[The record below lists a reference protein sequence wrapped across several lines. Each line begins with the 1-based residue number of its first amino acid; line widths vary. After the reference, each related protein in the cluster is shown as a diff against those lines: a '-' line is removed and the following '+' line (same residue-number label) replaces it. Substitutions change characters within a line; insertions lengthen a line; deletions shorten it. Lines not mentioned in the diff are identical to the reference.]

1 VRLVTWAPAR
11 WTGPRLAAYASL
23 VARLTASSTWPTIA
37 ELDRL
42 LADRLRGEGHRPV
55 RLVEQPARPAPG
67 ALLYEV
73 QVMERGEVP
82 TRAANAHDLWNAL
95 VWATFPRAKWA
106 IADRLGVIQQ
116 ARAAAGPRLPGT
128 RAPGH
133 DRLAMLDEGGLIVVG
148 ARAVVIGHA
157 VLEHAARGV
166 VDIRAASFPLDADL
180 PWQID
185 AIDAALGAAIAAG
198 GEVAPGPG
206 VAIDDAMLIGWADAP

>member
-1 VRLVTWAPAR
+1 MTWAPAS
-11 WTGPRLAAYASL
+11 WTGPRLAAYAPL
-23 VARLTASSTWPTIA
+23 VARLAAASSWPTVP
-37 ELDRL
+37 ELDGL
-42 LADRLRGEGHRPV
+42 LADRLRGDGHRPV
-55 RLVEQPARPAPG
+55 RLIEQRARPAPG

-73 QVMERGEVP
+73 HVIERGEVP

-128 RAPGH
+128 RAPSH

-148 ARAVVIGHA
+148 ARAVVLGHA

-166 VDIRAASFPLDADL
+166 IDIRAARFPLHAAL
-180 PWQID
+180 AWQAD
-185 AIDAALGAAIAAG
+185 AIDAALAAAIAGG

-206 VAIDDAMLIGWADAP
+206 VAIDDATLVGWADAP